1 MTTLTLEQRREI
13 DLVKEQ
19 LVEAAEQLVTDAGIA
34 GLDEKKFGHSQLR
47 NVSAVASET
56 ESPAVVANFLRYQM
70 GRDNRRE
77 NWAIEVAGGPKR
89 IGDLFLDQL
98 TGQDGA
104 VAKALAKVSGC
115 PPDSTAEQLA
125 KMEILRHFIGFTS
138 RYVKFLDLQRKK
150 PAGPRGNR
158 S

>member
-1 MTTLTLEQRREI
+1 LTLEQRREI
-13 DLVKEQ
+13 DLAKEE
-19 LVEAAEQLVTDAGIA
+19 LVTGAEQLVKDAGIA
-34 GLDEKKFGHSQLR
+34 SLDEKKFGHSQLR

-77 NWAIEVAGGPKR
+77 NWAIEVAVGNGSKR

-98 TGQDGA
+98 IGKDGA
-104 VAKALAKVSGC
+104 IAKALAKVSGC
-115 PPDSTAEQLA
+115 PACSTSEQLA

-150 PAGPRGNR
+150 PAGVRGNR

>member
-1 MTTLTLEQRREI
+1 MTTLTLEQWREI
-13 DLVKEQ
+13 DLAKEQ
-19 LVEAAEQLVTDAGIA
+19 LVVRAEQLVKDAGIA
-34 GLDEKKFGHSQLR
+34 ELDEKKFGHSQLR

-77 NWAIEVAGGPKR
+77 NWAIAVGNGEKR

-98 TGQDGA
+98 IEKDGA
-104 VAKALAKVSGC
+104 ITEALAKVSGC
-115 PPDSTAEQLA
+115 PASSTSEQLA

-150 PAGPRGNR
+150 PAGARGNP